1 MNEVC
6 TFSTVEDFWRYY
18 NNIPR
23 PSEIFYDGETRKKV
37 GPEKKT
43 IVEYNLFKKGIEPE
57 WGDPQ
62 NATGGSF
69 FIRQSLDSS
78 TLDMYWQNLVFG
90 LIGETIE
97 NNSDNTADKSG
108 IALL

>member
-43 IVEYNLFKKGIEPE
+43 IVGFGAPAKATTLMYEFGIEPLFR
-57 WGDPQ
+57 
-62 NATGGSF
+62 N
-69 FIRQSLDSS
+69 SS
-78 TLDMYWQNLVFG
+78 
-90 LIGETIE
+90 
-97 NNSDNTADKSG
+97 K
-108 IALL
+108 

>member
-43 IVEYNLFKKGIEPE
+43 IVEWNEMELELVVIEKVGS
-57 WGDPQ
+57 GDCQ
-62 NATGGSF
+62 ARKR
-69 FIRQSLDSS
+69 IRYLCFSKSS
-78 TLDMYWQNLVFG
+78 AKEE
-90 LIGETIE
+90 I
-97 NNSDNTADKSG
+97 
-108 IALL
+108 